1 MRHAPRAAP
10 KACFARYVH
19 YVMLRLVLS
28 LALGVEYQSL
38 VLSLALG
45 VECLSLV
52 LSLALG
58 VECLRLVPRFV
69 LKVVGG
75 VFVGFGADGV

>member
-19 YVMLRLVLS
+19 YVMLR
-28 LALGVEYQSL
+28 L